1 LIGCWRASCEAPAAN
16 PQEARSAAADDAP
29 SAVEAVDKGAR
40 AQVRADDPT
49 KPAEFNPAGF
59 SFAAGRGEFW
69 TARFKLM
76 LLGATDA
83 TDRASFNGPPLLETS
98 LKVKRNYAHGQGSAI
113 VAAPISRT

>member
-1 LIGCWRASCEAPAAN
+1 MSDNRKIL
-16 PQEARSAAADDAP
+16 ARP
-29 SAVEAVDKGAR
+29 AR

-59 SFAAGRGEFW
+59 SFAFAGRGEFW

-83 TDRASFNGPPLLETS
+83 TDRASLA
-98 LKVKRNYAHGQGSAI
+98 AHRCSKHL
-113 VAAPISRT
+113 

>member
-1 LIGCWRASCEAPAAN
+1 MVGAQHEAPAPS
-16 PQEARSAAADDAP
+16 PQEARPA
-29 SAVEAVDKGAR
+29 AVETVDEGTR

-83 TDRASFNGPPLLETS
+83 TDRASLTAHRCS
-98 LKVKRNYAHGQGSAI
+98 KRL
-113 VAAPISRT
+113 

>member
-1 LIGCWRASCEAPAAN
+1 MNRLRVRQNFKW
-16 PQEARSAAADDAP
+16 ARVRFYKDGI
-29 SAVEAVDKGAR
+29 GAR

-59 SFAAGRGEFW
+59 SFAFAGRGEFW

-83 TDRASFNGPPLLETS
+83 TDRASLAAHRCSNLL
-98 LKVKRNYAHGQGSAI
+98 
-113 VAAPISRT
+113 